1 MANPFGDAG
10 SGLRLDRPDGASS
23 IKLESLEKIPLA
35 DKKGGGT
42 KDPLADLAK
51 EAKRARR
58 NAQAG
63 GIVITPGGAGATGLY
78 FGITEAGGVALVQ
91 TNVARLLAEAKAHLS
106 RGECREALEKV
117 TELLRE
123 NPGHPEGLFL
133 KAACHYGLAEPRAG
147 LRALAELRAVK
158 EGGGEVKPLVW
169 SGAHDLRIK
178 LRAAIL
184 PGTLQENLDRLKEGK
199 WDEVIADTD
208 ELIGLDAEVWEFHYL
223 RADGLSQGDRQEEA
237 WAGVAR
243 ALSLAAPK
251 RPEALANLEETVRG
265 RIAQQLMAPA
275 LTLYKEGKYAK
286 ARAAVAG
293 IDPEFRAAKVAGL
306 FDAYLV
312 LLDTAPPGSPETVPP
327 PGPIADADALN
338 FFLTRDD
345 VPLMKHMRALGEFD
359 LAEAKGR
366 DGLKVAPHFP
376 YLRFLLALTLYDGTV
391 TRFGT
396 DNAPSLDEAEAA
408 ITEAR
413 EHGQL
418 ALADPELEAEGLVGA
433 LDRLLVIIADAREE
447 ERRWDLD
454 FVHLKPLADG
464 FVALMETTKKG
475 LDGLAHHDRLTRGMR
490 DIERRAA
497 PLKGTMQ
504 SRGGADLLERIENA
518 VNDVLRQLV
527 EIRQA
532 VAEGEE
538 LNKLWKRLSD
548 QVDRFK
554 GGYVTQYTVY
564 SARTELNSI
573 LSSAQALR
581 LRLTVQDVKNGC
593 TELITTVRDILGKLG
608 G

>member
-1 MANPFGDAG
+1 MANPFGEAG
-10 SGLRLDRPDGASS
+10 SGLRVERPDGASS

-51 EAKRARR
+51 EAKKARR
-58 NAQAG
+58 NAQAS
-63 GIVITPGGAGATGLY
+63 GIVITPGGAGATGLS

-117 TELLRE
+117 SELLRE

-158 EGGGEVKPLVW
+158 EGGGDVKPLVW
-169 SGAHDLRIK
+169 SGASDLRFK

-184 PGTLQENLDRLKEGK
+184 PGTLQENHDRLKEGK
-199 WDEVIADTD
+199 WEEVLADTD
-208 ELIGLDAEVWEFHYL
+208 ELIGLDADVWEFHYL

-237 WAGVAR
+237 WAGVGR
-243 ALSLAAPK
+243 ALALAAPK
-251 RPEALANLEETVRG
+251 RPESLANLEETVRG

-275 LTLYKEGKYAK
+275 LTLFKERKYAK
-286 ARAAVAG
+286 ARTAVAG

-312 LLDTAPPGSPETVPP
+312 LLDTAPPGTPDTVPP

-345 VPLMKHMRALGEFD
+345 VPLMKRLRDLGDFD
-359 LAEAKGR
+359 GAEAKGR

-376 YLRFLLALTLYDGTV
+376 YLRFLIAHTLYDGIV

-396 DNAPSLDEAEAA
+396 DNQPSLDEAETAV
-408 ITEAR
+408 TEAR
-413 EHGQL
+413 EHAQL
-418 ALADPELEAEGLVGA
+418 ALADTELDAETLIGA
-433 LDRLLVIIADAREE
+433 LDRLLAVIAEIREE
-447 ERRWDLD
+447 DRRWDLD
-454 FVHLKPLADG
+454 FVHLQPLADG
-464 FVALMETTKKG
+464 FIGLMETVKNG
-475 LDGLAHHDRLTRGMR
+475 LEDLAHHDRMTAGMR
-490 DIERRAA
+490 HIERRVG

-504 SRGGADLLERIENA
+504 SRGGADLLDRIDGA
-518 VNDVLRQLV
+518 VTNVLRQLG

-532 VAEGEE
+532 IAEGDQVHA
-538 LNKLWKRLSD
+538 LWKRLSAAI
-548 QVDRFK
+548 DRVK
-554 GGYVTQYTVY
+554 GGYVTQYVI
-564 SARTELNSI
+564 SSVRSELNSI
-573 LSSAQALR
+573 LSAATALR
-581 LRLTVQDVKNGC
+581 PRLTVPDVKNGC
-593 TELITTVRDILGKLG
+593 AELINTLRDILGKIG
-608 G
+608 

>member
-10 SGLRLDRPDGASS
+10 SGLRLDRPDGAST
-23 IKLESLEKIPLA
+23 IKLENLEKIPLA

-63 GIVITPGGAGATGLY
+63 GIVITPGGAGATGLS

-91 TNVARLLAEAKAHLS
+91 TNAARLLAEAKAHLS
-106 RGECREALEKV
+106 RGECGAALEKV
-117 TELLRE
+117 SELLRE
-123 NPGHPEGLFL
+123 HPGHAEGLFL

-158 EGGGEVKPLVW
+158 EGGGEVTKLVW
-169 SGAHDLRIK
+169 SGAHDLRLK

-184 PGTLQENLDRLKEGK
+184 PGTLQENHDRLKEGQ
-199 WDEVIADTD
+199 WEAVIEDTD
-208 ELIGLDAEVWEFHYL
+208 ELIGLDADVWEFHYL
-223 RADGLSQGDRQEEA
+223 RADGLSQGDRQEGA
-237 WAGVAR
+237 WEGVAR
-243 ALSLAAPK
+243 ALALAAPK

-265 RIAQQLMAPA
+265 RIAQHLMAPA
-275 LTLYKEGKYAK
+275 LTLFKEGKYAK

-306 FDAYLV
+306 FDAYLA
-312 LLDTAPPGSPETVPP
+312 LLDTVPPGTPETVPP
-327 PGPIADADALN
+327 PGPLADADALN

-345 VPLMKHMRALGEFD
+345 VPLMKAMRAAGAFD
-359 LAEAKGR
+359 LAETKGR

-376 YLRFLLALTLYDGTV
+376 YLRFLMALTLYDGTV

-396 DNAPSLDEAEAA
+396 EQSPTLDEAETA

-413 EHGQL
+413 EHAQL
-418 ALADPELEAEGLVGA
+418 ALADAELNAESLVAA
-433 LDRLLVIIADAREE
+433 LDRLLVVIAEAREE

-454 FVHLKPLADG
+454 FVHLQPLADG
-464 FVALMETTKKG
+464 YIGLMETVKNG
-475 LDGLAHHDRLTRGMR
+475 LDGLAHHDRMTRGMR
-490 DIERRAA
+490 DIERRVG

-504 SRGGADLLERIENA
+504 SRGGADLLDRIDGA
-518 VNDVLRQLV
+518 VQNVLRQLV
-527 EIRQA
+527 EIRDA
-532 VAEGEE
+532 IAEGEE

-548 QVDRFK
+548 QLDRVK
-554 GGYVTQYTVY
+554 GGYVTQYTIY
-564 SARTELNSI
+564 SLRTELNSI
-573 LSSAQALR
+573 LSAAQALR
-581 LRLTVQDVKNGC
+581 PRLTVPDVKNAC
-593 TELITTVRDILGKLG
+593 TELINTVRDIQSKIG